1 MGALILTG
9 GVEPNDQAGAE
20 RARQG
25 VAQQFELE
33 TGLFL
38 TARALDALVTPAVSH
53 LDTITREL
61 AERKITMPF
70 LEGVVRTVLV
80 TVGALTVERGETAI
94 SFYTVRESLKKD
106 CPYLC
111 WC

>member
-1 MGALILTG
+1 M
-9 GVEPNDQAGAE
+9 
-20 RARQG
+20 
-25 VAQQFELE
+25 
-33 TGLFL
+33 
-38 TARALDALVTPAVSH
+38 TARALDALVTPALSH

-61 AERKITMPF
+61 AERTITLPF
-70 LEGVVRTVLV
+70 LEGAVRTVLV
-80 TVGALTVERGETAI
+80 NAGAIAVEWGETAI